1 MKELVKAFSE
11 KRTFDVILFAGI
23 WTSILGLCIDSTA
36 LGVCMTV
43 FLVMLLFSSFMCI
56 KASGFVTFFRASG
69 FTPFY
74 SISMLLW
81 VGSLI
86 TLNMYSGNEEVRGI
100 VANVA
105 ACVLVIGLAII
116 AMFPNKRVLPG

>member
-1 MKELVKAFSE
+1 
-11 KRTFDVILFAGI
+11 
-23 WTSILGLCIDSTA
+23 
-36 LGVCMTV
+36 MTV
-43 FLVMLLFSSFMCI
+43 FLVMLLFSGFMYI